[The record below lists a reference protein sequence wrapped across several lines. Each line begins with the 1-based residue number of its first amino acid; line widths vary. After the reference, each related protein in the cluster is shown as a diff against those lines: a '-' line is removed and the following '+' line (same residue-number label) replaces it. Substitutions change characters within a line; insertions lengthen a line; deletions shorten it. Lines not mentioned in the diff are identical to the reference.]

1 MITASLD
8 RDDYGHIRDS
18 TKGILFLSTPHRGS
32 TAIPWPKLLSNIGNV
47 ALTYTKTSGWL
58 GTFRTDLLKLLEK
71 DSAELVNITVDFRNQ
86 HKGIK
91 IVSFYEGDATPPFK
105 VPVSDESPIKR
116 YTTDG
121 LY

>member
-32 TAIPWPKLLSNIGNV
+32 TSVPWPKLLSNIGNV
-47 ALTYTKTSGWL
+47 ALEYTRSSGWL
-58 GTFRTDLLKLLEK
+58 GKFRADLLTLLER
-71 DSAELVNITVDFRNQ
+71 DSEQLVDITLDFRNQ

-91 IVSFYEGDATPPFK
+91 IVSFYEGDAAPPFK
-105 VPVSDESPIKR
+105 DPVSICC
-116 YTTDG
+116 
-121 LY
+121 